1 MMQRNELI
9 LSCVLCSRF
18 AWQTKEKSGGSTT
31 EDAYEKSTGPRIRDV
46 KFALIECES
55 HIEQGAIEFGG
66 QR

>member
-1 MMQRNELI
+1 MQRNELI

-55 HIEQGAIEFGG
+55 HIE
-66 QR
+66 